1 MKMYKI
7 FVGIC
12 ALYMPIMVWAQNTTT
27 LHQLQQSIAWIEN
40 QPAQVI
46 QLQVQ
51 NESNKSITD
60 LNTYIPYLSSEDLNL
75 VHERN
80 GKTGKYTQYV
90 QLHKGLPIWGTSV
103 RIHELKNGQLRIQH
117 VTLNTSSSNSDVL
130 NERATHWLLTGNKLE
145 QIRVETTGGI
155 QTISTAIGEL
165 IFQRDLRRYLHQD
178 DTMVTGKVFAPDP
191 LTRAGVIYGQ
201 DGTWKHFN
209 DSDYALLNDQRIDV
223 TFPAT
228 LVGDSF
234 ELRNAY
240 GRIVDFSQPFTSN
253 RREKNPVFNYTRK
266 QQAFKDVMAL
276 YHVYHTQMYL
286 QSLQYDVVQ
295 YPIRIDAGA
304 SFGDQSFFTFD
315 PDTSLNF
322 GLGGVPD
329 AEDADVIV
337 HEYTHAV
344 SWDINPTPNMS
355 TERRAI
361 EEAMCDVLAAV
372 QSKQYTPFNWRRLF
386 NFDAPN
392 PVAPGNIP
400 FWNGR
405 NGQSAKTYD
414 EKLNDPY
421 RDSEIWTS
429 CMLDMSE
436 YFGSDTL
443 VDMMLASIELMTS
456 TTTMP
461 EACELMLIADSLLY
475 NGENRLMMGYFFNER
490 RFGNFPMSVRNT
502 TAPKN
507 YRLLNTAAFAIGQ
520 GPINI
525 EMTNAAA
532 FDVVLTDMTGKTRL
546 HLRQHFL
553 SAEIKPDELPAGI
566 YILTITQNGQSR
578 SEKIVRY

>member
-1 MKMYKI
+1 M
-7 FVGIC
+7 
-12 ALYMPIMVWAQNTTT
+12 LLMPFTVLAQNSTPTQ
-27 LHQLQQSIAWIEN
+27 QLQQAITWIEN

-46 QLQVQ
+46 NLQKQQETLSAASTV
-51 NESNKSITD
+51 
-60 LNTYIPYLSSEDLNL
+60 NTYIPYLDTDDLKL
-75 VHERN
+75 IHERS
-80 GKTGKYTQYV
+80 GKTGKYAQYI
-90 QLHKGLPIWGTSV
+90 QLHNGLPIWGTSV
-103 RIHELKNGQLRIQH
+103 RMHELKNGSTRIQH
-117 VTLNTSSSNSDVL
+117 VTLNTATISCDKL
-130 NERATHWLLTGNKLE
+130 HERTTHWLLTGNQLE
-145 QIRVETTGGI
+145 QIHVETAGGI
-155 QTISTAIGEL
+155 QTISTAQGEL
-165 IFQRDLRRYLHQD
+165 IIQRDLRRYLHQD

-191 LTRAGVIYGQ
+191 LSRAGVIYGQ

-228 LVGDSF
+228 LAGDSF

-240 GRIVDFSQPFTSN
+240 GRIVDFSMPFTSN
-253 RREKNPVFNYTRK
+253 RKEKNPTFNYTRK
-266 QQAFKDVMAL
+266 QQGFKDVMAL
-276 YHVYHTQMYL
+276 YHVYNTQMYL
-286 QSLQYDVVQ
+286 QSLQYNLVQ
-295 YPIRIDAGA
+295 YPIRIDASA

-337 HEYTHAV
+337 HEYSHAI

-361 EEAMCDVLAAV
+361 EEAMCDVIAAV
-372 QSKQYTPFNWRRLF
+372 RSKHYTPFNWRRLF

-392 PVAPGNIP
+392 PIAPGNIP

-405 NGQSAKTYD
+405 NGQSAKTYN

-429 CMLDMSE
+429 CLLDMSE
-436 YFGSDTL
+436 HFGSDTL
-443 VDMMLASIELMTS
+443 VDIMLASIELMTS

-461 EACELMLIADSLLY
+461 EACELMLIADSILY
-475 NGENRLMMGYFFNER
+475 NGQNRLMMGYFFNER
-490 RFGNFPMSVRNT
+490 KFGNFPMSVRSS
-502 TAPKN
+502 TAPKY
-507 YRLLNTAAFAIGQ
+507 YRLLNTAAFATGQ
-520 GPINI
+520 NPLTI

-546 HLRQHFL
+546 SLRQQYL

-566 YILTITQNGQSR
+566 YILTVIQNGQSR
-578 SEKIVRY
+578 SEKIIRY